1 MDTVNTE
8 TMLSKPD
15 PSHHYLRCK
24 REDRSE
30 CTVDLTE
37 LEEALDGLDFL
48 EYYFLPA
55 SGRTVC
61 VSIDEAL
68 GDLDDEEEQE
78 IPEDTE
84 TLSIDRIDSRT
95 RFEWMEE
102 FANSV
107 HSITGRFQLTEAL
120 RRQKPFRNF
129 KDVLTQFPKLRELW
143 FTFEKQKLKAAA
155 IALIEDLEWEILE
168 VVDDRPDVD
177 FSEPQDASI
186 HAPITEE
193 ERTWILRGAWEV
205 AQKGGRTQLAL
216 LLKGSKN
223 KVLLKHRLDEAPAY
237 GKLSLLTI
245 PEIENR
251 IDQTIRQ
258 GVVAL
263 ARHGDLPLI
272 VLTPEGWSH
281 IQPWAHGEEVRR
293 AIMANEPTLK
303 GIVVAWRNRQRAEQL
318 QLLEA
323 LTSLPADQVRP
334 VLEAWHDV
342 SGKEMRARIEQLFH

>member
-1 MDTVNTE
+1 MSNN
-8 TMLSKPD
+8 LD

-24 REDRSE
+24 RDDGSE

-37 LEEALDGLDFL
+37 LEEALNGFDFL

-55 SGRTVC
+55 TGRTVS

-68 GDLDDEEEQE
+68 DDLDDEEEQE
-78 IPEDTE
+78 RLIPEDAE
-84 TLSIDRIDSRT
+84 TLPIDRIDSRT

-102 FANSV
+102 FADSV
-107 HSITGRFQLTEAL
+107 HSITVRFELTEAL

-129 KDVLTQFPKLRELW
+129 KDALLQFPKVQELW
-143 FTFEKQKLKAAA
+143 FAFEQQKLKAAA
-155 IALIEDLEWEILE
+155 IALIEDLDWEILD
-168 VVDDRPDVD
+168 VVDDRPDVN
-177 FSEPQDASI
+177 FSEPQDASV

-193 ERTWILRGAWEV
+193 ERTWVLRGAWEI

-223 KVLLKHRLDEAPAY
+223 KDLLKHRLQEVSAY
-237 GKLSLLTI
+237 GTLSLLTI

-258 GVVAL
+258 GDIAL
-263 ARHGDLPLI
+263 VRHGDLPLI
-272 VLTPEGWSH
+272 ALTPEGWFH
-281 IQPWAHGEEVRR
+281 IQPWAHREEVRR
-293 AIMANEPTLK
+293 ATMMNESRLK
-303 GIVVAWRNRQRAEQL
+303 EIVFAWRNRPRDEQV

-323 LTSLPADQVRP
+323 LKSLPTDQVSP
-334 VLEAWHDV
+334 VLEAWSGV
-342 SGKEMRARIEQLFH
+342 SGKDMRSRIEQLLGRHQSH